1 MRCSD
6 NQHEGRSPRF
16 FAEKG
21 FSQLIMG
28 AGFDTGL
35 DAGQWLRTNPDVPR
49 IDGVFA
55 FGVPSLEEF
64 ARKTWGGDTD
74 ARSGDRPVPR

>member
-1 MRCSD
+1 MNWNY

-74 ARSGDRPVPR
+74 ASSGDRPVPR